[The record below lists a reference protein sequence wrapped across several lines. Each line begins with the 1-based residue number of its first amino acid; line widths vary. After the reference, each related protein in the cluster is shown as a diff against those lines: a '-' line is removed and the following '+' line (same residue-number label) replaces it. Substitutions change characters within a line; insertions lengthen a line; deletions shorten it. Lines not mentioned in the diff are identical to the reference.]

1 MRRRACSRSDCP
13 AAWRASS
20 GTPGGRLTAPGLP
33 PAAPVDV
40 ALLERVSERYNAEIV
55 GPPLTP

>member
-1 MRRRACSRSDCP
+1 VID
-13 AAWRASS
+13 
-20 GTPGGRLTAPGLP
+20 GVGHP

-40 ALLERVSERYNAEIV
+40 ALLERLSERDAAEIV